1 MAALEKPTI
10 DERTMTEETLRQ
22 LDQIIDALHL
32 EKATGLTRTE
42 LYEHIDVAATMMDL
56 TTCLADVIDSM
67 LLDIDDILAKV
78 KTPLDDRDRSY
89 FKEMRKLVRASRKWA
104 QRATRETRHSERDD
118 DLAKESD
125 WWKNLILMVE
135 DRTGTDELK
144 TEIQN
149 YVKSRTAPYKYPRI
163 VEFRESLPKTTS
175 GKIMRTA
182 IRKADEAKYRAE
194 QEAAAKAQL

>member
-1 MAALEKPTI
+1 
-10 DERTMTEETLRQ
+10 MTEETMRQ
-22 LDQIIDALHL
+22 LDKLIDALHL
-32 EKATGLTRTE
+32 EQATGLTRIE

-89 FKEMRKLVRASRKWA
+89 FKEMRKLVKAARKWA
-104 QRATRETRHSERDD
+104 QRVTRDTRHSERDD

-144 TEIQN
+144 TRQLLQWISTMPSQLHIFDNIHTNDFQRLTDETI
-149 YVKSRTAPYKYPRI
+149 
-163 VEFRESLPKTTS
+163 S
-175 GKIMRTA
+175 G
-182 IRKADEAKYRAE
+182 
-194 QEAAAKAQL
+194 

>member
-1 MAALEKPTI
+1 
-10 DERTMTEETLRQ
+10 MTDETLRQ

-32 EKATGLTRTE
+32 EHATGLTRIE

-78 KTPLDDRDRSY
+78 KTPLDGRDRSY
-89 FKEMRKLVRASRKWA
+89 FREMRKLVREARKWA
-104 QRATRETRHSERDD
+104 QRATRDARHSECDD

-144 TEIQN
+144 TRQLLQWISTMPSQLHIFDHIHTKEFQRLTDETI
-149 YVKSRTAPYKYPRI
+149 SR
-163 VEFRESLPKTTS
+163 
-175 GKIMRTA
+175 
-182 IRKADEAKYRAE
+182 
-194 QEAAAKAQL
+194 